1 MNKLKNLSMIGA
13 GAAGAVALT
22 IGAAGIAGAQDDAPT
37 LDDPAPVESEDN
49 TRPDRGDRAERR
61 QAKIDQLI
69 EDGVITE
76 EQAEDMAAI
85 RAAVQEHR
93 EAARGEKQT
102 AIADVL
108 GISVDELVAA
118 REEGTSLSDL
128 AGDDL
133 PAVVEFFTEPATE
146 RIAERVESGRITQ
159 EQADE
164 RLDGLDERIESRLE
178 NGGFGGR
185 GEGRRGGHGHGH
197 GPRGGDAAVDTQAEE
212 ASF

>member
-1 MNKLKNLSMIGA
+1 MNKIKNLSMIGA

-22 IGAAGIAGAQDDAPT
+22 FGVAGIAGAQDDAPT
-37 LDDPAPVESEDN
+37 LDDPAPVENEDT

-85 RAAVQEHR
+85 RAAVQEQR
-93 EAARGEKQT
+93 EAARTEKQA
-102 AIADVL
+102 AIAEVL
-108 GISVDELVAA
+108 GIGVDELVAA
-118 REEGTSLSDL
+118 REEGTTLAEL

-133 PAVVEFFTEPATE
+133 PAVVDFFTEQATE

-164 RLDGLDERIESRLE
+164 RLEGLNERIESRIE

-185 GEGRRGGHGHGH
+185 GEGRRGHGHGH
-197 GPRGGDAAVDTQAEE
+197 GPRGGDAPADAQAEE

>member
-37 LDDPAPVESEDN
+37 LDDPAPVESEDT

-61 QAKIDQLI
+61 QAKVDQLI

-76 EQAEDMAAI
+76 EQAEDMAAV

-93 EAARGEKQT
+93 EAARAEKQS

-108 GISVDELVAA
+108 GISVDELATA
-118 REEGTSLSDL
+118 REEGTSLSEL

-133 PAVVEFFTEPATE
+133 PAIVDFFTEQATE

-164 RLDGLDERIESRLE
+164 RLEGLDERIESRLE

-185 GEGRRGGHGHGH
+185 GEGHRGHGRGH
-197 GPRGGDAAVDTQAEE
+197 GPRGGHGPADAQAEE